1 MKLDTEETSLAQW
14 WASKDLVSKIGSIV
28 AISICLC
35 DVAYVLGGFALL
47 GVNLMVQP
55 YRGLNLG
62 VYAALTFILYP
73 IRRAKGSKMFL
84 VDTILLVM
92 GVVPS
97 AYYLI
102 LYDTVLEHLTI
113 AYISTIEVVFFFMLL
128 VSVLEAGRRVA
139 GLPMAIVAAF
149 FVFHAFFSDIFP
161 GILFSRT
168 FPVSRLAANFYL
180 EAEGIFSM
188 PVGVASTIVIMF
200 MLFASVLLFSG
211 GGKFFI
217 DLSLAVLGHVRGGP
231 AKAAIVASGLF
242 GTISGSPAANV
253 MATGSVT
260 IPLMKH
266 IGYQPKFAGAVEAV
280 ASNGGQIMPPV
291 MGVVAFVMAEMTGIP
306 YIKICFAALL
316 PAILYYC
323 ALFSQVDLEAVRL
336 GLKGLP
342 KEQLPPLKQVV
353 KRGWQYVVP
362 LAALIIFLA
371 VLRYTPE
378 RSAFYATILL
388 FFVSMIEKES
398 RMGLYKILRAIEDTG
413 KVMCTVVLACAL
425 AGLIISSLNITGVG
439 INLATGIVDLSGG
452 SPLILAGLT
461 AITCF
466 IMGMGMG
473 SIAIYLTLAVLV
485 APVLVESGVPVVAA
499 HLFILYWGIVSF
511 ITPPVC
517 IAAFVAAGIAG
528 SNPMETGLVATRLG
542 IVTYIVPFLFI
553 FSPVLVMIGSPAEI
567 ILATITSL
575 TGVLILS
582 VGVVGH
588 FYVGTAKLGILERL
602 LWVAGALL
610 LIKPGLVTDI
620 VGAVIVLPLLFRQVR
635 FWHLSKKLNEAVNT
649 L

>member
-1 MKLDTEETSLAQW
+1 
-14 WASKDLVSKIGSIV
+14 
-28 AISICLC
+28 
-35 DVAYVLGGFALL
+35 
-47 GVNLMVQP
+47 MVQP

-62 VYAALTFILYP
+62 VYTALTFLLYP
-73 IRRAKGSKMFL
+73 IRRTRRSKL
-84 VDTILLVM
+84 LWVDTILLLM

-97 AYYLI
+97 AYYLFF
-102 LYDTVLEHLTI
+102 YDMILEHLAI
-113 AYISTIEVVFFFMLL
+113 AYISTIEIVLFFMLL
-128 VSVLEAGRRVA
+128 ISVLEAGRRVA
-139 GLPMAIVAAF
+139 GLPMAIVSAF
-149 FVFHAFFSDIFP
+149 FIFHAFFSDIFP
-161 GILFSRT
+161 GIMFSRT
-168 FPVSRLAANFYL
+168 FPVSRLASNFYL

-188 PVGVASTIVIMF
+188 PVGVAATIVIMF

-211 GGKFFI
+211 GGNFFI

-231 AKAAIVASGLF
+231 AKAAIVASALF
-242 GTISGSPAANV
+242 GTISGSAAANV

-266 IGYQPKFAGAVEAV
+266 IGYLPKFAGAVEAV

-306 YIKICFAALL
+306 YVKICFAAML

-336 GLKGLP
+336 GLRGLP
-342 KEQLPPLKQVV
+342 KEQLPSVKQVI
-353 KRGWQYVVP
+353 KRGWQYLLP

-371 VLRYTPE
+371 VFRYTPE
-378 RSAFYATILL
+378 RSAFYATIFL
-388 FFVSMIEKES
+388 FLASFVDKGS
-398 RMGLYKILRAIEDTG
+398 RMNLFKILRALEDTG
-413 KVMCTVVLACAL
+413 KAMCTVILACAL
-425 AGLIISSLNITGVG
+425 AGIIISSLNITGVG
-439 INLATGIVDLSGG
+439 INLATGIIDISGG
-452 SPLILAGLT
+452 NPFVLAGLT

-542 IVTYIVPFLFI
+542 IVTYIVPFMFI
-553 FSPVLVMIGSPAEI
+553 FSPVLVMIGSPADI
-567 ILATITSL
+567 LLATITSL
-575 TGVLILS
+575 AGVLILS
-582 VGVVGH
+582 VGVVGR
-588 FYVGTAKLGILERL
+588 FYVGTANLGFFERL
-602 LWVAGALL
+602 LWIASALL
-610 LIKPGLVTDI
+610 LIKPGIITDI
-620 VGAVIVLPLLFRQVR
+620 IGIVIVLPLLFWRVR
-635 FWHLSKKLNEAVNT
+635 NRHSSERVDKVASLP
-649 L
+649 